1 MASSEMGN
9 VALLRVL
16 FALQRVPP
24 DLASAMLT
32 DEKLIGRFEIPAS
45 PRRLKLSDT
54 ATVERDALLAA
65 FRAAIVAGEAQ
76 VLIRDG
82 RDTVTAVVRI
92 VEEGTGVLEAGNVRT
107 KFAHVGLWHEDAIR
121 RSDLLAAIL
130 RKRTVESQS
139 RRELQELVNSSQFRP
154 ETLVKVSEL
163 LSATPEEFVLRLHRL
178 TQERSQFHEED
189 FLPEDPRHW
198 DNLTAVPTRSKTFLQ
213 YINDELRAERVD
225 RLSAN
230 AAVAFEMLS
239 LQFVAQESVPHDWF
253 ELQSKDDVLRC
264 MEAALNFEDHSSLA
278 GAFEI
283 CARNF
288 AADAR
293 LVLIGDRL
301 LDKLFS
307 DKPRLLQRCALF
319 GAVFI
324 LSTVRLA
331 MHART
336 RDRPIYWRRFN
347 AATHASLVVRAFGE
361 TGPSEEIFDWAM
373 KMRQDYYILSVYA
386 EMGESPRWQPEWIEP
401 TSLAADT
408 YGRAV
413 QILQRIP
420 ESELPASWADRLT
433 EVGQWINEI
442 EMTRRAYLPSLTQG
456 ERPVEQPTLSPDLQ
470 AHLEDAF
477 LMVKTDPTPD
487 NLMRLANM
495 IELGGVLPEGSD
507 ALAESVKRVL
517 ADVGL
522 NLEMSGPILAV
533 SARVAVLGRD
543 ANLAELVADHIMQL
557 ARTSPDDVRIFN
569 SLVRLVE
576 CAAAD
581 SDPARSRNLAG
592 RVENFAGLLPA
603 GDAALRLMVA
613 LRCLRRAHVSLA
625 PVLGR
630 AENIAKLATL
640 PIAMQAVPDL
650 D

>member
-1 MASSEMGN
+1 
-9 VALLRVL
+9 
-16 FALQRVPP
+16 
-24 DLASAMLT
+24 
-32 DEKLIGRFEIPAS
+32 
-45 PRRLKLSDT
+45 
-54 ATVERDALLAA
+54 
-65 FRAAIVAGEAQ
+65 
-76 VLIRDG
+76 
-82 RDTVTAVVRI
+82 
-92 VEEGTGVLEAGNVRT
+92 
-107 KFAHVGLWHEDAIR
+107 
-121 RSDLLAAIL
+121 
-130 RKRTVESQS
+130 
-139 RRELQELVNSSQFRP
+139 
-154 ETLVKVSEL
+154 
-163 LSATPEEFVLRLHRL
+163 
-178 TQERSQFHEED
+178 
-189 FLPEDPRHW
+189 
-198 DNLTAVPTRSKTFLQ
+198 
-213 YINDELRAERVD
+213 
-225 RLSAN
+225 
-230 AAVAFEMLS
+230 
-239 LQFVAQESVPHDWF
+239 
-253 ELQSKDDVLRC
+253 
-264 MEAALNFEDHSSLA
+264 
-278 GAFEI
+278 
-283 CARNF
+283 
-288 AADAR
+288 
-293 LVLIGDRL
+293 
-301 LDKLFS
+301 
-307 DKPRLLQRCALF
+307 
-319 GAVFI
+319 
-324 LSTVRLA
+324 
-331 MHART
+331 
-336 RDRPIYWRRFN
+336 
-347 AATHASLVVRAFGE
+347 LVVRAFGE

-456 ERPVEQPTLSPDLQ
+456 ERLVEQPTLSPDLQ

-581 SDPARSRNLAG
+581 SDPARSRNNLAG